1 LGKAGYKNCLDFV
14 LEGGSIESDGE
25 GTVLTTA
32 ECLLS
37 ENRNNK
43 SKEEIENRLK
53 ELFGLKQVL
62 WLNHGY
68 LAGDDTDS
76 HVDTL
81 ARFCSADTITYIK
94 CGDETDEHFEALKA
108 MELELQSFKTTEG
121 KSYNLI
127 PLPMADAVYERMNG
141 FPQLMPTS

>member
-1 LGKAGYKNCLDFV
+1 
-14 LEGGSIESDGE
+14 
-25 GTVLTTA
+25 LTTA

-81 ARFCSADTITYIK
+81 ARFCSADTITYINAGMK
-94 CGDETDEHFEALKA
+94 
-108 MELELQSFKTTEG
+108 
-121 KSYNLI
+121 
-127 PLPMADAVYERMNG
+127 RMNISK
-141 FPQLMPTS
+141 L